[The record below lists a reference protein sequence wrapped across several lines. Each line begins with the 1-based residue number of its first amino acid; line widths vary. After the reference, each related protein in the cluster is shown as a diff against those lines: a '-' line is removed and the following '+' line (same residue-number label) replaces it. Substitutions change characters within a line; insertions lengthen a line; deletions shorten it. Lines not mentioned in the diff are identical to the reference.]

1 MKYVIAVA
9 MLFVAACVTAAR
21 PASFAVDV
29 NPALDGAACAASK
42 LSAMGYTVDSRNRD
56 LGLVRATKRDGGN
69 RDYVATTVDVALVEE
84 SGVKKMRVTADVM
97 RHFNGGR
104 NTQPLGETKY
114 ARADVQT
121 ILNSCGAKQATGQA
135 DRAIADL

>member
-1 MKYVIAVA
+1 MKYSIAVA
-9 MLFVAACVTAAR
+9 MLFVAACVTPP
-21 PASFAVDV
+21 PASFAVNV
-29 NPALDGAACAASK
+29 NPAFDGAACAASK

-69 RDYVATTVDVALVEE
+69 SDYVATTVDVALVEE
-84 SGVKKMRVTADVM
+84 SGVKKMRVTSDVM

-104 NTQPLGETKY
+104 NTQPLGETEY

-121 ILNSCGAKQATGQA
+121 ILNSCGAKRATGQA
-135 DRAIADL
+135 DRAITGL